1 MNFST
6 VYSKKTM
13 LLFVTLLPFL
23 LPVALEAQ
31 CIAGHT
37 GGVVWRDFNND
48 GIKDATETVGIEGVT
63 VRAFDDTGSLIAT
76 ATTNTLG
83 QYTLGVLATAPSAAN
98 KLRIEFS
105 NVPAPYTPTFNGT
118 NGRTDVQI
126 ISAVSCAVNYGLNDP
141 ADYCQAVPNIVTS
154 CYLFGNQITG
164 GNNAGSVLISFP
176 NNAGNTSLTAADAT
190 YDVPSTHTTNMKANQ
205 IGTTWGLAYA
215 KKTQKLYAASFF
227 KKHTGFGKGAD
238 GTANTADDAGA
249 IYVINPTTN
258 LVTSTFTVPNATTN
272 RHNTADYLVDNGN
285 IAWDAVGKTSLGGMD
300 LSDDEDSLFVMNLE
314 DRMLYALNP
323 TTGVVLGSVA
333 MPTTL
338 SGCGAAG
345 DARPFA
351 VEYYKSRLYVGIICS
366 GESNQAATSVNA
378 YVYEVNPTT
387 MTMGA
392 SPVFQMDM
400 DYPRGK
406 ANNDV
411 GQIAAWK
418 PWKTTFANIVAD
430 NTVVVYPQPLLTSLA
445 FDKEQLI
452 LGFRDRVGDQVG
464 QYAPD
469 NPALPAT
476 NYEPRAAGD
485 ILRACGSLNAWT
497 LESNGR
503 CGGTGSAT
511 QNTGQGPGNG
521 EFYNGDAYSYD
532 FNGVSGIGNTHD
544 EIILGGVL
552 QIQGF
557 PNVVATVYDP
567 IPSGSAVFDG
577 GVRWQSNTTG
587 NLTQSYRLYDD
598 VVAAGD
604 LGKANGLGDLV
615 ALCNA
620 QPLQIGNYVWLDQNK
635 NGVQDPN
642 ETPIDNVTVALWKGA
657 TQIASTTTNANG
669 EYYFS
674 SKYVLG
680 AAWTGTGVDTTLLPN
695 TAYEVRISATQSAI
709 TTPNYFLTTAN
720 STTNGGNDQNDSDAT
735 LIGTNA
741 VIAFTAGAAG
751 STNHTYDF
759 GFVPCSTITNPSTTQ
774 TICAGASG
782 TDITVK
788 TNINAANSIRFVKFT
803 TDLMVGGTPDG
814 PEATAIY
821 AGTAFATVTPVTNGT
836 DYTATYTWNSTDF
849 PNATTAPITYYV
861 YAILNPDLGVA
872 CRPVQ
877 EIQVI
882 VNANPM
888 VPTLTSPMNNSCP
901 TTSVNLT
908 TRAATL
914 NPSIAGGVFEWHT
927 ANTSSSSLVPTP
939 TAVGNGTY
947 YLFEK
952 SPVNCYSTGTAA
964 TVAIQVCCPATLCLP
979 VTAIRNN

>member
-6 VYSKKTM
+6 MYYKKTIH
-13 LLFVTLLPFL
+13 LFVTLLPFL
-23 LPVALEAQ
+23 LPTALEAQ

-37 GGVVWRDFNND
+37 GGVIWRDFNND
-48 GIKDATETVGIEGVT
+48 GIKNATETVGIEGVT
-63 VRAFDDTGSLIAT
+63 VKAFDSNGSLVAT
-76 ATTNTLG
+76 ATTNPLG
-83 QYTLGVLATAPSAAN
+83 QYTFGVLTSVPSAAN

-105 NVPAPYTPTFNGT
+105 DVPAPYTPTFNGT

-126 ISAVSCAVNYGLNDP
+126 ISAVSCTVNYGLNDP

-164 GNNAGSVLISFP
+164 GNKNGSVLISFP
-176 NNAGNTSLTAADAT
+176 NNAGNTSLSAADAT
-190 YDVPSTHTTNMKANQ
+190 YDVPSTHATNLQANQ

-215 KKTQKLYAASFF
+215 RKTQKLYAASFF

-258 LVTSTFTVPNATTN
+258 LVTSTFTVPNATAN

-285 IAWDAVGKTSLGGMD
+285 TAWDAVGKTSLGGMD

-323 TTGVVLGSVA
+323 TTGAVLGSVA

-338 SGCGAAG
+338 PGCGAAG

-387 MTMGA
+387 MTIGA
-392 SPVFQMDM
+392 SPAFQMDM

-418 PWKTTFANIVAD
+418 PWRTTFATIAAD
-430 NTVVVYPQPLLTSLA
+430 QTVVYPQPLLTSLA
-445 FDKEQLI
+445 FDKDNLI

-485 ILRACGSLNAWT
+485 ILRACGSINAWT

-511 QNTGQGPGNG
+511 QNSGQGPGNG
-521 EFYNGDAYSYD
+521 EFYNGDAYNYAL
-532 FNGVSGIGNTHD
+532 NGVSGVGNTHD
-544 EIILGGVL
+544 ELVLGGIL

-587 NLTQSYRLYDD
+587 NLAQSYRLYDD

-642 ETPIDNVTVALWKGA
+642 ETPISNVTVTLWKGA
-657 TQIASTTTNANG
+657 TQIASTTTNASG

-674 SKYVLG
+674 NKTNHPIP
-680 AAWTGTGVDTTLLPN
+680 ADWTGTGADIELLPN
-695 TAYEVRISATQSAI
+695 TAYEVRIAATQSAI

-735 LIGTNA
+735 LTGTDA
-741 VIAFTAGAAG
+741 IIAFTTGAAG

-759 GFVPCSTITNPSTTQ
+759 GFFPCPTITNPSTTQ
-774 TICAGASG
+774 TICAGVSG

-788 TNINAANSIRFVKFT
+788 SNSNTANLIQLVKFT
-803 TDLMVGGTPDG
+803 TDLMAGGTPSG
-814 PEATAIY
+814 PEAIAIY

-836 DYTATYTWNSTDF
+836 DYTATYTWNSADF
-849 PNATTAPITYYV
+849 PNATNAPITYYV
-861 YAILNPDLGVA
+861 YAILNPDLGAA
-872 CRPVQ
+872 CRPIQ
-877 EIQVI
+877 EIAI
-882 VNANPM
+882 TVNPKPTI
-888 VPTLTSPMNNSCP
+888 PTLAAPTNSCP
-901 TTSVNLT
+901 ATTVNLT
-908 TRAATL
+908 
-914 NPSIAGGVFEWHT
+914 
-927 ANTSSSSLVPTP
+927 
-939 TAVGNGTY
+939 
-947 YLFEK
+947 
-952 SPVNCYSTGTAA
+952 
-964 TVAIQVCCPATLCLP
+964 
-979 VTAIRNN
+979 